1 MNGKNKKIGLKDLG
15 YSAYFE
21 SAWKASGVDV
31 FSVSRVI
38 SEYRGGYRIKNTTNE
53 YSAKITG
60 KQMFDAEYKE
70 DYPAVGDW
78 VSITESDAKHAIIHK
93 VLPRKTILKR
103 KAANKFDTQII
114 ASNIDAAFI
123 MQSVDRDFNLNRFDR
138 YLTIVNEGN
147 IKPVIVLNK
156 IDLISEP
163 ELNLKI
169 SQVRSRFNDIDVF
182 PTSAIA
188 DRGIREL
195 TAFIKRGK
203 TYCFL
208 GSSGVGKSSII
219 NNLLGKKILKT
230 GSLSSLTGKG
240 KHITARREMLFLK
253 NGGIVIDT
261 PGMRELGLADS
272 NTGIENVFNEISE
285 LLKNCKFANCTHTHE
300 PGCAIH
306 AAIKSGKLDEKKYA
320 SYIKLKKEAGYYQMT
335 MLDKRRNDRKFGKF
349 IKDAKAHQKKYELL
363 KEGGDDN

>member
-21 SAWKASGVDV
+21 SAWKASGADV
-31 FSVSRVI
+31 FSAARVI
-38 SEYRGGYRIKNTTNE
+38 AESRGGYRIKNTTNE

-78 VSITESDAKHAIIHK
+78 VSMVESDAKHAIIHK

-103 KAANKFDTQII
+103 KAANKFDTQVI

-138 YLTIVNEGN
+138 YLTIVNDGN

-169 SQVRSRFNDIDVF
+169 SQVKNRLNNIDVF
-182 PTSAIA
+182 P
-188 DRGIREL
+188 
-195 TAFIKRGK
+195 
-203 TYCFL
+203 
-208 GSSGVGKSSII
+208 
-219 NNLLGKKILKT
+219 
-230 GSLSSLTGKG
+230 
-240 KHITARREMLFLK
+240 
-253 NGGIVIDT
+253 
-261 PGMRELGLADS
+261 
-272 NTGIENVFNEISE
+272 
-285 LLKNCKFANCTHTHE
+285 
-300 PGCAIH
+300 
-306 AAIKSGKLDEKKYA
+306 
-320 SYIKLKKEAGYYQMT
+320 YQ
-335 MLDKRRNDRKFGKF
+335 R
-349 IKDAKAHQKKYELL
+349 HYQ
-363 KEGGDDN
+363 

>member
-1 MNGKNKKIGLKDLG
+1 MKNGIFSIMNSKNKKISLKDLG
-15 YSAYFE
+15 CSAYFKSE
-21 SAWKASGVDV
+21 WKTLGLDV
-31 FSVSRVI
+31 SSVARVI
-38 SEYRGGYRIKNTTNE
+38 SEYKGGYRIKNTTSE
-53 YSAKITG
+53 YLARITG
-60 KQMFDAEYKE
+60 KQMFDAASKE

-78 VSITESDAKHAIIHK
+78 VSMVESDAKHAVIHK

-103 KAANKFDTQII
+103 KAAYKFDTQII
-114 ASNIDAAFI
+114 ASNIDATFI
-123 MQSVDRDFNLNRFDR
+123 MQSVDRDYNLNRFDR
-138 YLTIVNEGN
+138 YLTIVNDGN

-156 IDLISEP
+156 IDLIPES

-169 SQVRSRFNDIDVF
+169 SQVKNRFNDIDVL
-182 PTSAIA
+182 PTSAITG
-188 DRGIREL
+188 RGIHEL
-195 TAFIKRGK
+195 TAFIKRGE

-230 GSLSSLTGKG
+230 GSLSSFTGKG

-261 PGMRELGLADS
+261 PGMKEIGLTDS
-272 NTGIENVFNEISE
+272 NTGIENVFNEINE

-306 AAIKSGKLDEKKYA
+306 DAIKSGKLDEKKYA
-320 SYIKLKKEAGYYQMT
+320 SYIKLKKETGY
-335 MLDKRRNDRKFGKF
+335 
-349 IKDAKAHQKKYELL
+349 
-363 KEGGDDN
+363 